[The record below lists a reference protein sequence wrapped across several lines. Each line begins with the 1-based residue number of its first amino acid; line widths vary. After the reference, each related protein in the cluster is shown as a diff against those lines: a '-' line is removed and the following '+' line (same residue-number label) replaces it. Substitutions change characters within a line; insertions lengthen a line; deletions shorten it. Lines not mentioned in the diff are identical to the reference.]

1 MLENYPKYAYSFT
14 NYGKTGKKMHYHC
27 SLSKYHLSPH
37 CGHTLMIYYYGTRT
51 ILHENETIHS
61 HHNNEKVDSIGDKE
75 KAFFSEN
82 FDKGI
87 CTGGALIR
95 LLRSHNET

>member
-1 MLENYPKYAYSFT
+1 MSENYPKYAYSFT

-37 CGHTLMIYYYGTRT
+37 CGHTLMVYYYGTQT

-61 HHNNEKVDSIGDKE
+61 HHNNDKVDTISEKE
-75 KAFFSEN
+75 KAFF
-82 FDKGI
+82 FGKF
-87 CTGGALIR
+87 
-95 LLRSHNET
+95 